1 MNFTFSPGLIVIFVT
16 SLVLQDEPKKA
27 IKIRKRKYFTAINWV
42 DFSTGLLSYL
52 PINKE
57 NKLCR
62 ER

>member
-16 SLVLQDEPKKA
+16 WLVLQDEPKKT

-42 DFSTGLLSYL
+42 DFSIESSSFL

-57 NKLCR
+57 NKVST